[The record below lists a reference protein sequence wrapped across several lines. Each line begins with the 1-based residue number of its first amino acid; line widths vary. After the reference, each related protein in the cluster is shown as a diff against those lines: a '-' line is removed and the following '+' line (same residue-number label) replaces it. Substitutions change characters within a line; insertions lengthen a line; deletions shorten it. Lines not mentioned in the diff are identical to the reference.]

1 MRLIQKNIPMLKRRN
16 DKRRN
21 PYTGLLLT
29 AAAVLV
35 YLAVCALYLP
45 GMKTGPLK
53 LRTIDM
59 HTADA
64 GGGMILI
71 QSDTAQSS
79 TGSGH
84 RAQAEPDTT
93 PKRVLFFGDSMAEGL
108 TFPMGRYAAANGH
121 DLTTVIW
128 YGSTTQTWAECDTLA
143 SLINRYD
150 PQFLIVSLGGNELFV
165 KDLPERDSY
174 IKKILSTVG
183 GRDYIWIGP
192 PNWRPDTGINRLI
205 RENTGEDRFFDSS
218 EMTFQRSQDGRHPT
232 RHASVL
238 WADSIA
244 SWIRHKPASQLRM
257 QPPPEGTEHKMKIII
272 LPVQQ

>member
-1 MRLIQKNIPMLKRRN
+1 MRLIQKNIPMQKRRN
-16 DKRRN
+16 DNRRN
-21 PYTGLLLT
+21 PYAGLLLT
-29 AAAVLV
+29 AAAVLA
-35 YLAVCALYLP
+35 YLAACALYLP
-45 GMKTGPLK
+45 DRDTGPIK
-53 LRTIDM
+53 FRTIDM

-64 GGGMILI
+64 GSGMILI
-71 QSDTAQSS
+71 ECDTAQPAA
-79 TGSGH
+79 GSELH
-84 RAQAEPDTT
+84 TQAQPDTT

-108 TFPMGRYAAANGH
+108 TFPLGRYVAANGH

-143 SLINRYD
+143 SLIARYD

-165 KDLPERDSY
+165 KDLPERDRY
-174 IKKILSTVG
+174 IKKILSVMK

-205 RENTGEDRFFDSS
+205 RENTGEERFFDSS
-218 EMTFQRSQDGRHPT
+218 EMSFQRSQDGRHPT
-232 RHASVL
+232 RHASAL

-244 SWIRHKPASQLRM
+244 SWLMHKPAPQLRM
-257 QPPPEGTEHKMKIII
+257 QPPPEGTEHKTKIII